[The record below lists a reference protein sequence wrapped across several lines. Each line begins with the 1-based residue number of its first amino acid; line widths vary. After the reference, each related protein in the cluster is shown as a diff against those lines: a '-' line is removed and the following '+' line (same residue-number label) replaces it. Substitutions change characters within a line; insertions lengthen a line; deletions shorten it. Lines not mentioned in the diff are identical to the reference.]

1 MGYKSLQSFVEKLE
15 KEGELIRIKEE
26 VDSYLEITEI
36 TDRISKK
43 QGPALLFENVKGSP
57 YPVLINAMGTYK
69 RMSMALGV
77 KDFKALEE
85 ELEKFLDLSNY
96 MGFMKIAQS
105 TPRLSRLAA
114 VFPIKL
120 PIKGRCQEIINH
132 NPDLSIL
139 PILHCWP
146 QDGGPFIT
154 LPLVTTID
162 PETGIQNMGMYRM
175 QVFDKT
181 STGMHWH
188 LHKDGREIYESYKKR
203 GGKMPVSVVLGG
215 DPAITYAATAPL
227 PKIIDEMMF
236 AGYLRKFPVKM
247 VKCITNDIYVPA
259 DAEFIL
265 EGYVDVNEPLHRE
278 GPFGDHTGYYSL
290 EDEYP
295 VFHVTCI
302 THKKKPVY
310 PATIVGQP
318 PMEDCYI
325 GKATERLFLP
335 LIRMVSPEIVDIDF
349 PLEGVFHGCVIISIK
364 KRFPGHGKKVMNTAW
379 GMGQMMY
386 TKMVIVVDEDIKP
399 SDYEAVASRILE
411 STSPKEDLI
420 FSPGPLD
427 ALDHASP
434 LAHYGY
440 RLGIDATRKFK
451 AEEGLESWHNLE
463 RLEQETFEEKDV
475 LNGLIR
481 EIALIKEGVFK
492 GYVIASIR
500 KEKAEDINRV
510 CQYYWDQTQLH
521 AKCFIIVDESIDIH
535 NASVV
540 SWKLFNNID
549 AQRDVI
555 RIADEEEEIHV
566 LIDATKKGPMDG
578 HYRAWPDDIKMCEK
592 IKDRVTSKWEVY
604 GFGDVDYKTY

>member
-1 MGYKSLQSFVEKLE
+1 MSYKSLQSFIDKLE
-15 KEGELIRIKEE
+15 KEGELVRIKEE

-36 TDRISKK
+36 TDRVSKAF
-43 QGPALLFENVKGSP
+43 GPALLFENVKGSS
-57 YPVLINAMGTYK
+57 YPVLMNAMGTYK

-85 ELEKFLDLSNY
+85 ELEKFLDMSNY
-96 MGFMKIAQS
+96 MGLMNIAKS

-120 PIKGRCQEIINH
+120 PIKGKCQEVIEMD
-132 NPDLSIL
+132 PDLSTL
-139 PILHCWP
+139 PVLHCWP
-146 QDGGPFIT
+146 QDGGPFFT
-154 LPLVTTID
+154 LPLVMTVD

-175 QVFDKT
+175 QVFDKKT
-181 STGMHWH
+181 TGMHWH
-188 LHKDGREIYESYKKR
+188 WHKDGREIYESYKKR
-203 GGKMPVSVVLGG
+203 GGKMPVSVVLGC

-227 PKIIDEMMF
+227 PKMIDEMMF

-247 VKCITNDIYVPA
+247 VKSITNDIYVPA
-259 DAEFIL
+259 DAEFVV
-265 EGYVDVNEPLHRE
+265 EGYVDVNEPLHKE

-290 EDEYP
+290 QDEYP

-302 THKKKPVY
+302 THKKNPVY

-364 KRFPGHGKKVMNTAW
+364 KRFPGHAKKVMHTAW

-386 TKMVIVVDEDIKP
+386 TKMVIIVDEDIKP
-399 SDYEAVASRILE
+399 SDYEAVAARILE
-411 STSPKEDLI
+411 CTSPKEDMI
-420 FSPGPLD
+420 YSSGPLD

-434 LAHYGY
+434 MAHYGY
-440 RLGIDATRKFK
+440 RLGIDATRKLD
-451 AEEGLESWHNLE
+451 AEEGLEKWHTLE
-463 RLEQETFEEKDV
+463 ALQEEQFEVKEA

-481 EIALIKEGVFK
+481 EMALIREGVFK
-492 GYVIASIR
+492 GYMIASIR
-500 KEKAEDINRV
+500 KQNPEDINRA
-510 CQYYWDQTQLH
+510 CQFYWDREEFKS
-521 AKCFIIVDESIDIH
+521 KCFIIVDESIDIH

-540 SWKLFNNID
+540 AWKLFNNID
-549 AQRDVI
+549 AQRDVL
-555 RIADEEEEIHV
+555 RIADGEGQIKV
-566 LIDATKKGPMDG
+566 LIDATKKGPIDG
-578 HYRAWPDDIKMCEK
+578 HYRVWPDDIVMSQEV
-592 IKDRVTSKWEVY
+592 KDWVTHKWEVY
-604 GFGDVDYKTY
+604 GIEKAMLQN